1 MGPGEWR
8 EKRKKVENETQTRF
22 DMEYG
27 EKHSKTW
34 KMGNAH
40 CRIWNMAKKLQIIK
54 NEKLKIIKNEKH
66 TLQGTEYCEKH

>member
-27 EKHSKTW
+27 EKHSK
-34 KMGNAH
+34 
-40 CRIWNMAKKLQIIK
+40 R
-54 NEKLKIIKNEKH
+54 
-66 TLQGTEYCEKH
+66 